1 MAGAWNAGPGGCRKY
16 LACPG
21 ELTASCSGDDCELTR
36 EQGRAVDVLIHL
48 ASAFRL
54 SGRLASLA
62 CRGAI
67 TTDAIETSTPPS
79 AKEEDDPF
87 SAPTPTGEGEDEP
100 SKDELKDARQHSEAE
115 KFKTKILGGIQ
126 WRAGEYLLRIAL
138 KEAAVN
144 AQRGSIPEA
153 EYMLNVSGQVAE
165 GVRSTVYASRV
176 AAQRAELLFRRRQFD
191 EAEQK
196 LEEAVELCPL
206 DDGPDMLEIKRVRG
220 DLLVKLR
227 MIKEARQ
234 ILTTA
239 SKDVQGLDAVFVA
252 AEALLPSP
260 GKVGVSTTFPAKAS
274 VSSTSRTK
282 EPLLPI
288 ALAHIL
294 KRQGSSSFSVLLPQR

>member
-1 MAGAWNAGPGGCRKY
+1 M
-16 LACPG
+16 
-21 ELTASCSGDDCELTR
+21 
-36 EQGRAVDVLIHL
+36 IHL
-48 ASAFRL
+48 AAAFRL
-54 SGRLASLA
+54 SGRIATLA

-67 TTDAIETSTPPS
+67 ATDVADTSTPSS
-79 AKEEDDPF
+79 AKHEDDPF
-87 SAPTPTGEGEDEP
+87 SAPTSTGEGEDEA
-100 SKDELKDARQHSEAE
+100 SKDEVKDARRHSEAE

-126 WRAGEYLLRIAL
+126 WRAGEYLLRITL

-153 EYMLNVSGQVAE
+153 EYMLNVSEQVAE

-176 AAQRAELLFRRRQFD
+176 AVRRAELLFRRRQFD

-206 DDGPDMLEIKRVRG
+206 DEGPDMVEIKRVRG

-227 MIKEARQ
+227 MVKEARQ

-239 SKDVQGLDAVFVA
+239 SKDVHGLDAVFVA
-252 AEALLPSP
+252 TEALLPSP
-260 GKVGVSTTFPAKAS
+260 KKLAVSSALPAKAL
-274 VSSTSRTK
+274 VSSNARTK

-294 KRQGSSSFSVLLPQR
+294 ERQGLSSVRI